1 MSETSKQVEPVMCA
15 GKCGFYG
22 NAATNNYCSKCWRD
36 KHGAAKP
43 VTESVAE
50 DPASPQVEAKA
61 TEVVPAVIQL
71 AKPEQKNKFA
81 CFSCRR
87 KVGYL
92 GFKCRCEYVFCAEH
106 RYPHEH
112 NCSVDVKKIQQSVVA
127 KANPKVETEKL
138 DKL

>member
-1 MSETSKQVEPVMCA
+1 MPV
-15 GKCGFYG
+15 
-22 NAATNNYCSKCWRD
+22 
-36 KHGAAKP
+36 KP
-43 VTESVAE
+43 EE
-50 DPASPQVEAKA
+50 DPASPQLEAKA
-61 TEVVPAVIQL
+61 AEVSPALEPL

-81 CFSCRR
+81 CFQCRR

-92 GFKCRCEYVFCAEH
+92 GFTCRCEYVFCSEH

-112 NCSVDVKKIQQSVVA
+112 NCLVDVKKIQQKVLA